1 MRAPFGD
8 PLDEDQE
15 PDPEAQR
22 AALDAIMAPAPA
34 PAIAPVK
41 PSGYGSDDAG
51 ALAQAQRRDAKER
64 ASDDTSAAI
73 YATFA
78 RKPMPARHD
87 TQDAANLLERRKG
100 ADQEEALAG
109 RQAAMAKNAERA
121 DPASQS
127 SQMARTLLKKALPDV
142 AAQIGPQFD
151 RLSHAQVMESFPFM
165 KEIIDTQNKRRAA
178 SKLETSPAEL
188 EAQRAEAHRLFQGT
202 DFSQMGPE
210 AIKNFMTANGQAAG
224 RQSADKRA
232 EEHAA
237 LTRMLAEARANHDKQ
252 MEAAL
257 TQRLGMMGEKLG
269 LAKSK
274 LAVPGFAPDDLNNPA
289 GVSPEQKNKLT
300 DATTARDMLHS
311 QAEELRNL
319 LAKNGGR
326 LLPGTTDE
334 ARASA
339 LWAAM
344 DPQIT
349 ITGGLGGFTEGHRS
363 VTHDIKGGD
372 LTSLRNLLNTDRVP
386 AMLEGVVR
394 EADEG
399 VTQRAH
405 ANRVH
410 QMAPGE
416 TTPHPHFG
424 QSVPGEPVT
433 SLDQGGGGD
442 IVMVLPPGGS
452 KPVPVHRAKLRE
464 ALAAGGKQVP
474 GG

>member
-1 MRAPFGD
+1 M
-8 PLDEDQE
+8 
-15 PDPEAQR
+15 
-22 AALDAIMAPAPA
+22 
-34 PAIAPVK
+34 
-41 PSGYGSDDAG
+41 
-51 ALAQAQRRDAKER
+51 
-64 ASDDTSAAI
+64 
-73 YATFA
+73 
-78 RKPMPARHD
+78 
-87 TQDAANLLERRKG
+87 
-100 ADQEEALAG
+100 
-109 RQAAMAKNAERA
+109 
-121 DPASQS
+121 
-127 SQMARTLLKKALPDV
+127 

-188 EAQRAEAHRLFQGT
+188 EAQRAEAHRLFQST

-224 RQSADKRA
+224 RDASNKRA

-386 AMLEGVVR
+386 AMLDGVVR